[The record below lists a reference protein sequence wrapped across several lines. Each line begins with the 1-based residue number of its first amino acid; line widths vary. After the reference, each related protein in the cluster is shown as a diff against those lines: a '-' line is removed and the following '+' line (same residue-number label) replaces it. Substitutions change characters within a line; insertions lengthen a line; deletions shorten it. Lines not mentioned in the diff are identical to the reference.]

1 MVLMNKAVEGYTIF
15 ADAHVLAASHVS
27 HAAGSRIAE
36 YAKSAPRPTASI
48 TFRGTVM
55 GSSSASS
62 MAFFSRPQEET
73 EKQEIRLLPGIP
85 RPRSSCSPEDSKV
98 TVGFLATLVLA
109 MTEAASAHFSPRAAT
124 TDGSRIRLID
134 LEESPPSCFTE
145 RDARILQRRERVH
158 RRRHPCP
165 PVLHLRSVV

>member
-1 MVLMNKAVEGYTIF
+1 LP
-15 ADAHVLAASHVS
+15 LR
-27 HAAGSRIAE
+27 RIA
-36 YAKSAPRPTASI
+36 ATMSPLHRSLHPLPPLPSR
-48 TFRGTVM
+48 FRGPV
-55 GSSSASS
+55 
-62 MAFFSRPQEET
+62 FFSLTLDGGGSMRR
-73 EKQEIRLLPGIP
+73 RLLPGIP